1 MTPMNGITSGLPL
14 VDVGI
19 TVSSWVANGP
29 SVATGWGRR
38 DILLAET
45 SDDGAVNSWGI
56 WWRQLPPF
64 NNDCP
69 GPFSYLPARGQYE
82 PCLAN

>member
-29 SVATGWGRR
+29 SVATGWGG
-38 DILLAET
+38 ET
-45 SDDGAVNSWGI
+45 FCWQRLVMMV
-56 WWRQLPPF
+56 L
-64 NNDCP
+64 
-69 GPFSYLPARGQYE
+69 
-82 PCLAN
+82 